1 MGPNPATRQVR
12 TWPTAGGPSMTDSV
26 MAEAHSPISRTLP
39 RDDPGVLGRALTTS
53 SARVRIRAIVAQPRK
68 PRDSLTR
75 KRLRPGGRRLA
86 YSGNHDLPGRLGL

>member
-1 MGPNPATRQVR
+1 
-12 TWPTAGGPSMTDSV
+12 MTDSV
-26 MAEAHSPISRTLP
+26 MAEVHSPISPKRSPTTTQASP
-39 RDDPGVLGRALTTS
+39 AVALTTS
-53 SARVRIRAIVAQPRK
+53 SARIRIRAIVAQPRK